1 MEVLKFGGASIVNAA
16 AIRNVVAITR
26 KYQKDILLVVSAMGK
41 MTNAFEK
48 LVEAYFY
55 GRNHTKEL
63 QYIVDYHKEVC
74 HDLPLQNDKAV
85 FSLFADLERALQ
97 KESSKNY
104 HYEYDRIVSFG
115 ELLSSAILHIYMQE
129 QLIENDYLDV
139 RTLIRTN
146 DTYRFAQVN
155 WKDTLENISNYFKNS
170 NSHIFVTQG
179 FIAGAGKE
187 TTSLGREGSDYSAA
201 IFAYA
206 LNVDKITI
214 WKDVPGVLTGD
225 PRLSSEVSLLK
236 KLSYYDAI
244 ELAFFGAQII
254 HPKTIQP
261 LKDKNIPLIV
271 RSFKDTKKQG
281 TEITNKRI
289 EITEPIVIVKEQQVL
304 LSIKTKDFSFV
315 EEENMSTIFSILSR
329 YNVKVNMM
337 QNGAVSFSLVVDF
350 RKYLFDDMIADLSAS
365 FELRYNKDLKLI
377 TIRHYNEEAI
387 EKWISG
393 HEIYLEQKSRNTAQ
407 YLIL

>member
-1 MEVLKFGGASIVNAA
+1 MEVLKFGGISIVNAA
-16 AIRNVVAITR
+16 AIRNVVAITK
-26 KYQKDILLVVSAMGK
+26 KYETDILLVVSAMGK
-41 MTNAFEK
+41 MTNAFER
-48 LVEAYFY
+48 LVERYFY
-55 GRNHTKEL
+55 SEEYADVL
-63 QYIVDYHKEVC
+63 QEIINYHKEVC
-74 HDLPLQNDKAV
+74 SDLQLKDNKSILLLFSDLEKALQN
-85 FSLFADLERALQ
+85 EP
-97 KESSKNY
+97 SKNY

-115 ELLSSAILHIYMQE
+115 ELLSSTILHIYMQE
-129 QLIENDYLDV
+129 QLIENSWVDV
-139 RTLIRTN
+139 RTLIKT
-146 DTYRFAQVN
+146 DKTYRFANVD
-155 WKDTLENISNYFKNS
+155 WKDTLSNISEYFSTSKVRV
-170 NSHIFVTQG
+170 HITQG
-179 FIAGAGKE
+179 FIAGAENE

-206 LNVDKITI
+206 LSVDKITI
-214 WKDVPGVLTGD
+214 WKDVAGVLTSD
-225 PRLSSEVSLLK
+225 PRINPEASLLK
-236 KLSYYDAI
+236 ELSYYDAI
-244 ELAFFGAQII
+244 ELAFFGAQVI

-271 RSFKDTKKQG
+271 RSFKDIEQEG
-281 TEITNKRI
+281 TIITNKRVKI
-289 EITEPIVIVKEQQVL
+289 SEPIVIVKEQQVL

-315 EEENMSTIFSILSR
+315 EEENMSTIFSILSS

-350 RKYLFDDMIADLSAS
+350 RKYLFDDMILALSS
-365 FELRYNKDLKLI
+365 FFDVRYNKDLKLI